1 MLKIKKTL
9 EVVQF
14 RPPSASQGRVRNRI
28 SDFFITMNTNKRIDG
43 ELTAESP
50 LVTILEDAARE
61 LFGQEEHFLRFVT
74 FPHGGQWDDDHIV
87 ALDVVTGVE
96 IGTDDAHG
104 KRLHLHAQFKV
115 THRSYI
121 RLDYHVLQDEMN
133 RILESKGYPLMIH
146 YTHVTFHRTDMAREY
161 IRKS

>member
-1 MLKIKKTL
+1 MSGIKKTL
-9 EVVQF
+9 EVVAF
-14 RPPSASQGRVRNRI
+14 KPPSATGGRVRNRI
-28 SDFFITMNTNKRIDG
+28 SDFFITLNTNKRIDG

-50 LVTILEDAARE
+50 LVTILEDGARD
-61 LFGQEEHFLRFVT
+61 LFGQEEHFLQFVR
-74 FPHGGQWDDDHIV
+74 FPHGGSWDDDHIV
-87 ALDVVTGVE
+87 ALNVVTGIE

-121 RLDYHVLQDEMN
+121 RLDYHALQDEMN
-133 RILESKGYPLMIH
+133 KILESKGYPLRIH
-146 YTHVTFHRTDMAREY
+146 YTHVTFHRSDMSIEY